1 MNQFQRMVLFIL
13 LLIPTAIFAQTYEF
27 TYGYDASGNR
37 TSRTFTLKSATI
49 PQKDSIST
57 WQEISEIKPEILEDQ
72 INDRKVRIYPNPTS
86 GAVSVEIPELQDLPA
101 IIRLFG
107 VQGNLIRIFKVKGV
121 FTNVDLSNQPPCM
134 YILKISVGGQS
145 SDWKII
151 KE

>member
-1 MNQFQRMVLFIL
+1 MRRYLQLAVLIMLIL
-13 LLIPTAIFAQTYEF
+13 PSTIFAQTYEF

-49 PQKDSIST
+49 PQKDTNSNP
-57 WQEISEIKPEILEDQ
+57 QEISKARQEILEDL
-72 INDRKVRIYPNPTS
+72 INNRKVQIYPNPTK
-86 GAVSVEIPELQDLPA
+86 GVVRVEIHELQELPA
-101 IIRLFG
+101 IIHLIG
-107 VQGNLIRIFKVKGV
+107 VQGNHIRTSRVKGV
-121 FTNVDLSNQPPCM
+121 FTNVDLSNQPPGM